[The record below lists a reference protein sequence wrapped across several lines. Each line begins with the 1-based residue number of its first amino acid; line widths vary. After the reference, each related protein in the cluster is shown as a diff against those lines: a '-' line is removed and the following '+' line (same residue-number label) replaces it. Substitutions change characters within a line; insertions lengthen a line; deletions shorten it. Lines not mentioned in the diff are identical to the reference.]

1 MAMPVYSDKAL
12 DACIARS
19 VVVGPTVSRMQQQ
32 QAWERVR
39 QRAEQQTQLPPIA
52 ASVVQRG
59 VSDTPPRAV
68 ALLTHTTLK
77 LARALHTLISNEEAL
92 LRAYSRPQPI
102 QRRLRGTFHGGFVLS
117 Y

>member
-1 MAMPVYSDKAL
+1 MAMPVFSDKAL

-19 VVVGPTVSRMQQQ
+19 ASVGPTVTRMQRQ

-39 QRAEQQTQLPPIA
+39 QRAEQQHQLPPLSAAIA
-52 ASVVQRG
+52 QRR
-59 VSDTPPRAV
+59 VSDVPPRAF
-68 ALLTHTTLK
+68 ALLTNTTLT

>member
-1 MAMPVYSDKAL
+1 MAMPVFSDKAL

-19 VVVGPTVSRMQQQ
+19 VGVGPTVTRMQRQ

-39 QRAEQQTQLPPIA
+39 QRAEQQTQLPPLSA
-52 ASVVQRG
+52 AVAPQGMSEL
-59 VSDTPPRAV
+59 PPRAV

-102 QRRLRGTFHGGFVLS
+102 QRRLRCTFHGGFALS